1 MRVWVGS
8 VFAGSAVAAGVC
20 LCTAAT
26 AQADTAESAV
36 HSAAKSA
43 TNTPGLKT
51 ASPKKSTVTAARK
64 SAVKVSTRT
73 VEVSARTVVAA
84 SAGVEARAAAATAAA
99 TTTATPQT
107 SDPTTG
113 ATGVTLAVQQL
124 TAAKNVLASGT
135 STNPLAGVAALFAQN
150 VVNDA
155 KTSLTSWQDN
165 NAAAQAQVAATVGTP
180 IVHEFALVG
189 LAVNELQP
197 SVAQAQMNVAS
208 LLIPIVGVLGASD
221 AATQA
226 LALVSLAAQNGRVY
240 AVIPVTTIAT
250 TEPVVYISVNGGPRV
265 PVLIDT
271 GSEGLVIDPRY
282 VGTQT
287 SLGTATATGSSGYSG
302 GLSYDYGTYTTTVDF
317 GYGVVTAPTSVDI
330 VDAADAQAFANYFDS
345 AGVVGVLGVGPN
357 AIGPG
362 PSIVTAS
369 LPGLLGE
376 GLLLNMSMGYLVLG
390 PNPLPVRVSVPNA
403 PNTTLMVQINNG
415 QLTSVD
421 SIIDSG
427 GVYGTMPSSIAGQAS
442 GFLPVGTKIA
452 VFTADGATLL
462 YSFTTTSPYTP
473 GIVSASSQM
482 NTGYYAFKQGPV
494 YIGFDGTGTTSFDYL

>member
-1 MRVWVGS
+1 VGALGAPES
-8 VFAGSAVAAGVC
+8 SVAA
-20 LCTAAT
+20 A
-26 AQADTAESAV
+26 
-36 HSAAKSA
+36 
-43 TNTPGLKT
+43 
-51 ASPKKSTVTAARK
+51 
-64 SAVKVSTRT
+64 
-73 VEVSARTVVAA
+73 
-84 SAGVEARAAAATAAA
+84 
-99 TTTATPQT
+99 
-107 SDPTTG
+107 
-113 ATGVTLAVQQL
+113 
-124 TAAKNVLASGT
+124 
-135 STNPLAGVAALFAQN
+135 
-150 VVNDA
+150 
-155 KTSLTSWQDN
+155 
-165 NAAAQAQVAATVGTP
+165 
-180 IVHEFALVG
+180 
-189 LAVNELQP
+189 
-197 SVAQAQMNVAS
+197 M
-208 LLIPIVGVLGASD
+208 
-221 AATQA
+221 
-226 LALVSLAAQNGRVY
+226 ALVSQAAQNGRVY

-282 VGTQT
+282 VGAAQ
-287 SLGTATATGSSGYSG
+287 SLGSATATGSSGYSG
-302 GLSYDYGTYTTTVDF
+302 GLHYDYSTYSTTVDF

-362 PSIVTAS
+362 PSIVAES

-427 GVYGTMPSSIAGQAS
+427 GVYGTMPSTIAGQAS
-442 GFLPVGTKIA
+442 GFLPVGTKVA
-452 VFTADGATLL
+452 VFTADGSTLL

-473 GIVSASSQM
+473 GIVAASSQM
-482 NTGYYAFKQGPV
+482 NTGYYPFQQGPV
-494 YIGFDGTGTTSFDYL
+494 YIDFDGTGSTSFDYL

>member
-1 MRVWVGS
+1 MRLWVGS

-26 AQADTAESAV
+26 AQADSTESTAHSTKSAAQTAGPKTTASKKSKAAV
-36 HSAAKSA
+36 H
-43 TNTPGLKT
+43 
-51 ASPKKSTVTAARK
+51 KST
-64 SAVKVSTRT
+64 
-73 VEVSARTVVAA
+73 VSARTV
-84 SAGVEARAAAATAAA
+84 AGKRAAAAVAA
-99 TTTATPQT
+99 TNTTAEATTPT
-107 SDPTTG
+107 AG
-113 ATGVTLAVQQL
+113 ASGVTLAVQQL
-124 TAAKNVLASGT
+124 TAAQTSLASAG
-135 STNPLAGVAALFAQN
+135 SANPFAGVAAFFAQN

-165 NAAAQAQVAATVGTP
+165 NVAAQLQVANTVGTP
-180 IVHEFALVG
+180 IVHEFALLG
-189 LAVNELQP
+189 LVVNELQP
-197 SVAQAQMNVAS
+197 TVAQAQMNVAS
-208 LLIPIVGVLGASD
+208 LLIPIVGALGASD

-226 LALVSLAAQNGRVY
+226 MALVSQAAQNGRVY

-282 VGTQT
+282 VGTAQ
-287 SLGTATATGSSGYSG
+287 SLGSATATGSSGYSG
-302 GLSYDYGTYTTTVDF
+302 GLHYDYGTYSTTVDF

-330 VDAADAQAFANYFDS
+330 VDAADAPAFANYFES

-362 PSIVTAS
+362 PSIVAES

-376 GLLLNMSMGYLVLG
+376 GLMLNMSAGYLVLG

-415 QLTSVD
+415 QLTPVD

-427 GVYGTMPSSIAGQAS
+427 GVYGTMPSTIAGQAS
-442 GFLPVGTKIA
+442 GFLPVGTKVA
-452 VFTADGATLL
+452 VFTADGSTLL

-473 GIVSASSQM
+473 GIVPASSQM
-482 NTGYYAFKQGPV
+482 NTGYYAFRGGPV
-494 YIGFDGTGTTSFDYL
+494 YIDFDGTGSTSFDYL

>member
-1 MRVWVGS
+1 MRLWVGS

-26 AQADTAESAV
+26 AQADATESTA
-36 HSAAKSA
+36 HSAKTTA
-43 TNTPGLKT
+43 TSTSSGSDTSTSQAPGLRT
-51 ASPKKSTVTAARK
+51 SAPKKSKAAATK
-64 SAVKVSTRT
+64 STITISTH
-73 VEVSARTVVAA
+73 TVVA
-84 SAGVEARAAAATAAA
+84 ARAAAALA
-99 TTTATPQT
+99 TTKANANIPTEVT
-107 SDPTTG
+107 SSTTG

-124 TAAKNVLASGT
+124 TAAQTVLASGT
-135 STNPLAGVAALFAQN
+135 SGNPVAGVAAFFAQN

-155 KTSLTSWQDN
+155 KISLTSWQNN
-165 NAAAQAQVAATVGTP
+165 NAAAQAQVANTVGTP
-180 IVHEFALVG
+180 VVHEVALIG

-197 SVAQAQMNVAS
+197 TVAQVQMNVAS
-208 LLIPIVGVLGASD
+208 LLIPIVGALGASD
-221 AATQA
+221 AANQA
-226 LALVSLAAQNGRVY
+226 LALVSQAAQNGRVY

-282 VGTQT
+282 VGTAG
-287 SLGTATATGSSGYSG
+287 SLGSATATGSSGYSG
-302 GLSYDYGTYTTTVDF
+302 GLTYDYSTYTTTVDF

-330 VDAADAQAFANYFDS
+330 VDAADAQAFTDYFDS

-362 PSIVTAS
+362 PSIVAES

-376 GLLLNMSMGYLVLG
+376 GLMLNMAAGYLVLG

-415 QLTSVD
+415 QPTSVD

-427 GVYGTMPSSIAGQAS
+427 GVYGTMPSSIAGQSS

-452 VFTADGATLL
+452 VFTADGSTLL

-473 GIVSASSQM
+473 SIVSATSQM
-482 NTGYYAFKQGPV
+482 NTGYYAFRQGPV
-494 YIGFDGTGTTSFDYL
+494 YIDFDGTGSTSFDYV